1 MLKVISKSGI
11 GSFLAVLKTFGKIKS
26 EGMLSFPLEGVT
38 LALDFPNLGTKT
50 ETLFKSLDEI
60 VVDSG
65 GRLNPSKDARMTRD
79 MFMNGYPNHETFL
92 RYRDPGIT
100 SGFAQRIFGS

>member
-1 MLKVISKSGI
+1 
-11 GSFLAVLKTFGKIKS
+11 
-26 EGMLSFPLEGVT
+26 